1 MTDPALREGVEELCA
16 AYAECIDEDRLE
28 EWPEF
33 FVDRCRY
40 RITNRADYEE
50 GLPHGVVY
58 AASKGMLADRVTA
71 LRRAN
76 IYERHHYRHILGR
89 VGIARVAD
97 GVAEARSNFLVLRI
111 MQDGTTD
118 LFASGRYLDR
128 VTVGAAPYRF
138 LERLVVC
145 DSPKIDTLLAIPL

>member
-1 MTDPALREGVEELCA
+1 MSDPALRDAVEELCA

-28 EWPEF
+28 DWPDF
-33 FVDRCRY
+33 FVEDCRY
-40 RITNRADYEE
+40 RITNRADHLE

-58 AASKGMLADRVTA
+58 AASKGMLTDRVTA

-76 IYERHHYRHILGR
+76 IYERHLYRHMLGR
-89 VGIARVAD
+89 VRIERVEG
-97 GVAEARSNFLVLRI
+97 GVAAARSNFLVVRI
-111 MQDGTTD
+111 MHDGATD

-128 VTVGAAPYRF
+128 IEVSRPPYRF
-138 LERLVVC
+138 IERLVVC

>member
-1 MTDPALREGVEELCA
+1 MSDPALRDAVEELCA

-28 EWPEF
+28 DWPDF
-33 FVDRCRY
+33 FVEDCRY
-40 RITNRADYEE
+40 RITNRADHLA

-58 AASKGMLADRVTA
+58 AASKGMLTDRVTA

-76 IYERHHYRHILGR
+76 IYERHLYRHMLGR
-89 VGIARVAD
+89 VRIERVEG
-97 GVAEARSNFLVLRI
+97 GVAAARSNFLVVRI
-111 MQDGTTD
+111 MHDGATD

-128 VTVGAAPYRF
+128 IEVSRPPYRF
-138 LERLVVC
+138 IERLVVC